1 MNVLRNVMNPVI
13 SQIERWIEVA
23 NKENNHEVA
32 NAYRDCIHSMTSA
45 IQNHEYMIIESAR
58 ENVEEC
64 IRNDFCYSIDAA
76 MSEAR
81 DAVTA
86 AYEQVQE
93 EVRDSLLDQLEHSYD
108 WTEEMREEL
117 VDCAME
123 RADEVVREMFNEEGL
138 DV

>member
-23 NKENNHEVA
+23 NKEDNHEAA

-45 IQNHEYMIIESAR
+45 IQDHEYMVIESAML
-58 ENVEEC
+58 NVEEC
-64 IRNDFCYSIDAA
+64 IRNDFSYSIDAA
-76 MSEAR
+76 VSEAR

-117 VDCAME
+117 VDHSME

>member
-23 NKENNHEVA
+23 NKEDNHEAA

-58 ENVEEC
+58 ENVDDC
-64 IRNDFCYSIDAA
+64 IRNDFCYSVDAA

-86 AYEQVQE
+86 AFEQVQE

-123 RADEVVREMFNEEGL
+123 RADEVIREMFNEEGL